1 MNLNENNIQYE
12 TYSIGVV
19 MHFKELKLL
28 EAYIDTMIKES
39 LFLLCNKLWTTSF
52 ALMLRKHIILFVYS
66 NPTCQPLKQQ
76 PTICP

>member
-39 LFLLCNKLWTTSF
+39 LFLLCNKL
-52 ALMLRKHIILFVYS
+52 
-66 NPTCQPLKQQ
+66 
-76 PTICP
+76 